1 MNIEYTLDRNEKDLE
16 VTVEFDYQPPCR
28 GSRDSMGVPLEP
40 DDEEEIEITAVTD
53 EHGNDIDLTSDEESD
68 IEEKC
73 LLNMYDERN

>member
-1 MNIEYTLDRNEKDLE
+1 MKIEYTLDREREID
-16 VTVEFDYQPPCR
+16 VTVKFDYQPPCK

-40 DDEEEIEITAVTD
+40 DDEEEVEITSVSD

-73 LLNMYDERN
+73 LEYMYERN